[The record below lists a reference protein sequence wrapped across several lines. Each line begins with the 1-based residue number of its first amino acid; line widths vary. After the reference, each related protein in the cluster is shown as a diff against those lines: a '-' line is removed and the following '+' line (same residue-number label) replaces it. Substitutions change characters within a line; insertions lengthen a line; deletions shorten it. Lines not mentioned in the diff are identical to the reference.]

1 MKKYEGVCTK
11 KRLLLYIDAGIL
23 YYFFN
28 ADILL
33 SIKSCDLIE
42 CALILLNHLA

>member
-1 MKKYEGVCTK
+1 MKKYEGACIK
-11 KRLLLYIDAGIL
+11 KRLYIYIDAEIF
-23 YYFFN
+23 YYFLI